1 MGLLAHPQPGTGQ
14 ATCSDALGAG
24 ELGALGELGELRT
37 KASKL
42 RYLLQRAEAEIAR
55 REEQPG

>member
-1 MGLLAHPQPGTGQ
+1 MTVGTLITPRPPATNGTG
-14 ATCSDALGAG
+14 DAGDA
-24 ELGALGELGELRT
+24 GALGELGELRT